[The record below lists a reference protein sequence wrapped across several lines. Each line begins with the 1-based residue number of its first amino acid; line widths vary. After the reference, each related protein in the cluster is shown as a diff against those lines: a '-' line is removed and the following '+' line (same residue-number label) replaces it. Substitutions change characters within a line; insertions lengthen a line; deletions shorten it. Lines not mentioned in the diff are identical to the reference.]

1 MFIPVGLIGIN
12 LLLFGAGSHPWQQ
25 EGKQNA
31 YKQSV
36 RECIAEASRGANW
49 TGDFI
54 ADDSIK
60 SNIRALCK

>member
-36 RECIAEASRGANW
+36 RECIAEASRGVNW
-49 TGDFI
+49 TGDVFE
-54 ADDSIK
+54 DMSIK
-60 SNIRALCK
+60 GNIKELCK